1 MQKNSLE
8 TPDRKGYHS
17 PNSSR
22 SNYMTS
28 HVLKYQRILLKL
40 SGEALN
46 GKTSE
51 PLDPVVLNTIVDEI
65 IDVANLGVQVGIV
78 VGGGNLFRGAA
89 LEKIGIDRITGDQM
103 GMLAT
108 FINALALRDAF
119 EKRRKVAKI
128 MSAIATGSLA
138 TLFERHKAKRYLE
151 KGYIVIFAGGTGNP
165 LVSTDSAASLRGIE
179 IGADVL
185 LKATHVDGIFSA
197 DPKKD
202 AHATL
207 YSQLIYQKA
216 LEDELG
222 IMDLAA
228 FSQCRDYNLPI
239 HVFNIQSKNTLRD
252 IIQGKP
258 KGTLVSN
265 KGNEVS

>member
-1 MQKNSLE
+1 
-8 TPDRKGYHS
+8 
-17 PNSSR
+17 
-22 SNYMTS
+22 MTS
-28 HVLKYQRILLKL
+28 HPLKYRRILLKL

-46 GKTSE
+46 GKTSQA
-51 PLDPVVLNTIVDEI
+51 LDPTILHAIVDEI
-65 IDVANLGVQVGIV
+65 IEVANLGVQIGIV
-78 VGGGNLFRGAA
+78 IGGGNLFRGAA
-89 LEKIGIDRITGDQM
+89 LEQIGIDRITGDQM

-108 FINALALRDAF
+108 FINALALRDSF
-119 EKRRKVAKI
+119 EQRGKVAKI
-128 MSAIATGSLA
+128 MSAISTGSLA

-179 IGADVL
+179 INADVL

-202 AHATL
+202 KNATL
-207 YSQLIYQKA
+207 YSHISYQKV
-216 LEDELG
+216 LEEELG

-252 IIQGKP
+252 IIQGKK
-258 KGTLVSN
+258 KGTLVS
-265 KGNEVS
+265 KGE